1 METPVP
7 IRPLPA
13 GRKAARRRARGVQDN
28 LEGYAFAAPF
38 LVAYGLFL
46 IYPFFKGIWISL
58 HDWNLLAVAF
68 DPAAKKFVGLENYIH
83 MVWGRHL
90 VWGVDHLV
98 WARLLGLA
106 AVAAAVAFA
115 SSGRLRWRTAI
126 LFAVIGVLLFGV
138 ALGIHPA
145 SDGRWFDRRFWHIV
159 WNTLLFVLLTV
170 PAVTVIALGLAI
182 ALNRQSRHA
191 AALRTAFF
199 LSQVLSVTVVTL
211 IWQFM
216 FSPKQGILANVM
228 TALGMRP
235 IEWITNTSL
244 AMPAIVITT
253 VWWSIGFAM
262 IIYLAGLQEIPDE
275 LYEAARI
282 DGAGG
287 WTILRNITL
296 PALSRTTTLVVV
308 LQIILQFQVFGQSH
322 LITRGGPNDSTQV
335 LVRYIY
341 QTAFQNSQLGYASA
355 LSVFLFIF
363 MLGFSLL
370 QARVQGAD

>member
-1 METPVP
+1 METPAP
-7 IRPLPA
+7 TRPRPA
-13 GRKAARRRARGVQDN
+13 PSAGTRRRAYGLRDN

-38 LVAYGLFL
+38 LAAYGVFL

-58 HDWNLLAVAF
+58 HSWNLLAVAIN
-68 DPAAKKFVGLENYIH
+68 PAAKHFVGLRNYVH
-83 MVWGRHL
+83 MIWGEHL
-90 VWGVDHLV
+90 VWSPDHLF

-106 AVAAAVAFA
+106 AVAAAIAFA
-115 SSGRLRWRTAI
+115 ASGRLRWGTA
-126 LFAVIGVLLFGV
+126 LLLAGVGVAVFGV

-145 SDGRWFDRRFWHIV
+145 SDGRWYDRRFWHIV

-170 PAVTVIALGLAI
+170 PTVTVVALGLAV

-211 IWQFM
+211 IWQLM
-216 FSPKQGILANVM
+216 FSPKQGIIANVLRS
-228 TALGMRP
+228 LGMQP
-235 IEWITNTSL
+235 IEWITNPHL

-262 IIYLAGLQEIPDE
+262 IIYLAGLQEIPGE

-287 WTILRNITL
+287 WSILRNITL

-341 QTAFQNSQLGYASA
+341 QTAFQNSRLGYASTLA
-355 LSVFLFIF
+355 VFLFIF

-370 QARVQGAD
+370 QARLQGND